1 MHVVKINTFRGNDA
15 DSRAANE
22 GDNTNEGIRT
32 LVKEL
37 REASFRIEDVIDEYL
52 IYVEQQP
59 DALGCAALL
68 CQIIHFIET
77 LMPRHRIASE
87 IQQIK
92 TVVDGIMQRVQNYNS
107 LNQLFS
113 KQGQSSHGGVQRH
126 QPRSNPRFLEDAEV
140 VGFEDTKDELIG
152 WLVEGPAERIVIS
165 VVGMGGLGKT
175 TLVGRVFNNQKVTAH
190 FDSHAWITVSQSY
203 TLEKLM
209 RDLLKNL
216 CKEEKKE
223 PPRDVSEMDQDSFI
237 DEVRNHLQQ
246 KRYIV
251 IFDDVWSVELWGQIK
266 NAMLDNNNG
275 SRIVITTRSMDVVNS
290 CMNSPSD
297 KVHELKPLTFEK
309 SMDLFCKKAFQR
321 HNNGGCPEDLEDISS
336 DFVEKCKGLPLAI
349 VAIGSLLKDKEKTP
363 FEWEKVRLSLS
374 SEMKKNPHLIGIQ
387 KILGFSYDDL
397 PYYLKSC
404 LLYFGIYPE
413 DYRVKSKRLTRQW
426 IAEGFVKV
434 EEGKTVEDVAQQYLT
449 ELIGRSL
456 VQVSSFTIDGKAKSC
471 HVHDLLR
478 DMILRK
484 CKDLSFCQHISKED
498 ESMSNGMIRRL
509 SVATYSKD
517 LRRTTESSHIRSL
530 LVFTGK
536 VTYKYVER
544 IPIKYRLLKILD
556 FEDCPMDFVPKTWG
570 NLAHLKY
577 LSLRRCIGAEVL
589 VKFISKLQ
597 NLETLDIRNAKLGE
611 MSKEI
616 CKLTKLRH
624 LLVKN
629 VKLFELKNGLG
640 GMTSLQ
646 TLCQLSVG
654 YNEDDDVVELLK
666 ELGKLKQ
673 LRSLG
678 LIDLKEGL
686 GTALCS
692 TINELPNL
700 EKLHIQS
707 DWDFDFNVID
717 LPLISS
723 LAMLRKLKLSG
734 RLNKFPEWVPQL
746 QNLVKLSLLRSRLTD
761 DPLKSLQNMPH
772 LLFLYFGYCAY
783 EGGSL
788 YFQNGGFQQLKE
800 LYLYELRYLGSI
812 IIDKGALCSLE
823 TLELYRI
830 HLETVPHGIQH
841 LEKLQVLNAYV
852 LPDKFMECVAPDGGP
867 EHPSIQHVPLVRITS
882 YGKTTR
888 IIHH

>member
-1 MHVVKINTFRGNDA
+1 MAEMAVSFARDKLLSLLSNEANMLSGIPKEFADIRKVLDVIQAFLKDA
-15 DSRAANE
+15 DSRAADE

-37 REASFRIEDVIDEYL
+37 RESSFRIEDVIDEYL

-275 SRIVITTRSMDVVNS
+275 N
-290 CMNSPSD
+290 
-297 KVHELKPLTFEK
+297 
-309 SMDLFCKKAFQR
+309 
-321 HNNGGCPEDLEDISS
+321 
-336 DFVEKCKGLPLAI
+336 
-349 VAIGSLLKDKEKTP
+349 
-363 FEWEKVRLSLS
+363 
-374 SEMKKNPHLIGIQ
+374 
-387 KILGFSYDDL
+387 
-397 PYYLKSC
+397 
-404 LLYFGIYPE
+404 
-413 DYRVKSKRLTRQW
+413 YRVKSKRLTRQW
-426 IAEGFVKV
+426 IAEGFVKE

-449 ELIGRSL
+449 ELIDRSL

-556 FEDCPMDFVPKTWG
+556 FEDCPLDFVPKTWG

-734 RLNKFPEWVPQL
+734 REEEESKEFSGDIKTELDFIQAFLKDADSRVVDEGDNTNEGIRI
-746 QNLVKLSLLRSRLTD
+746 LVKEFREASFRIEDVIDEYLIYVEQQPDALGCATLFFECD
-761 DPLKSLQNMPH
+761 IAHFNEYLKHRHQIAS
-772 LLFLYFGYCAY
+772 
-783 EGGSL
+783 EI
-788 YFQNGGFQQLKE
+788 QQIK
-800 LYLYELRYLGSI
+800 SI
-812 IIDKGALCSLE
+812 IDGIMERGKKYNFLNQPSSQQGQSSYAKRCHARSDPRILKHVEVVGFE
-823 TLELYRI
+823 DPGDELIGWLMEGPAGRI
-830 HLETVPHGIQH
+830 VICGR
-841 LEKLQVLNAYV
+841 NRR
-852 LPDKFMECVAPDGGP
+852 
-867 EHPSIQHVPLVRITS
+867 VRKNYS
-882 YGKTTR
+882 CR
-888 IIHH
+888 QSF